1 MAEDGETAGTA
12 EQEQPTDSP
21 VGWVAQHIHRY
32 VETDGADGHDWRGY
46 PTLLLTTTGRTT
58 GQRRRTALIYIMDDT
73 TPVIVASQGGAPT
86 HPSWYRNLVAHPLVE
101 VQIRADRFTA
111 RARTASPEDRQR
123 LWPLVV
129 SVYPPYDEYQQKTDR
144 EIPLVLLERADA
156 HAR

>member
-1 MAEDGETAGTA
+1 MAQQA

-21 VGWVAQHIHRY
+21 VGWVAEHIRRY

-58 GQRRRTALIYIMDDT
+58 GHKRRTALIYTLDDT
-73 TPVIVASQGGAPT
+73 TPVIVASQGGAPK
-86 HPSWYRNLVAHPLVE
+86 HPSWYRNLTADPVVK

-111 RARTASPEDRQR
+111 RARTASPEDKQR

-144 EIPLVLLERADA
+144 DIPLVLLERLDDGAA
-156 HAR
+156 